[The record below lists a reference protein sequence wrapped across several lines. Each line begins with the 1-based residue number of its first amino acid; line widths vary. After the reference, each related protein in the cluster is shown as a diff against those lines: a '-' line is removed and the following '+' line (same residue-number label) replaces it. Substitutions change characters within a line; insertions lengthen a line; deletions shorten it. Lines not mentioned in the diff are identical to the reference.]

1 MKNDPPRHEPRAET
15 SAALAAAKASL
26 KTARISLDELER
38 LRAETRAEAP
48 SFEALESLLDRP
60 FDNLDV
66 QAVVG
71 PLSLRLRTLMNGA
84 EAANKAN
91 GIRVLLDERRRVAS
105 IVLYAVDNEVGAAS
119 WSGPLLGGL
128 SIGTDRAEL
137 RRAFGRVTTVEVDG
151 GREERFSRPTCV
163 VCFVIVDERFVELRL
178 RRGSP

>member
-1 MKNDPPRHEPRAET
+1 MKNDPPRTDPRAET

-38 LRAETRAEAP
+38 LRAETRAAAP

-66 QAVVG
+66 QAVLG
-71 PLSLRLRTLMNGA
+71 PLSLRLRTLMSGA

-91 GIRVLLDERRRVAS
+91 GIRVLLDDRRRIAT
-105 IVLYAVDNEVGAAS
+105 IVLYAVDNDVGAAS
-119 WSGPLLGGL
+119 WSGPLPGGL
-128 SIGTDRAEL
+128 SIAAERAEL
-137 RRAFGRVTTVEVDG
+137 RRAFGRGTTVEVAG
-151 GREERFSRPTCV
+151 VREERFVRPTCA
-163 VCFVIVDERFVELRL
+163 VCFVIVDERFAELRL

>member
-1 MKNDPPRHEPRAET
+1 MKNDPPRNDPRAET

-38 LRAETRAEAP
+38 LRAETRAAAP
-48 SFEALESLLDRP
+48 SFEALESLLGRP
-60 FDNLDV
+60 FDDLDV

-71 PLSLRLRTLMNGA
+71 PLSLRLRTLMSGA

-91 GIRVLLDERRRVAS
+91 GIRVLLDERRRVAT
-105 IVLYAVDNEVGAAS
+105 IVLYAADNEVGAAS

-128 SIGTDRAEL
+128 SITTERAEL
-137 RRAFGRVTTVEVDG
+137 RRAFGRASEVEVAG
-151 GREERFSRPTCV
+151 VREERFVRPTSV
-163 VCFVIVDERFVELRL
+163 VAFVIVDGRFVELRL